1 MPPAA
6 ETESRPSRPRLR
18 AAAGAALLTGLLFC
32 LAGRLAG
39 SHPLGPRTRNIV
51 DLGQQY
57 LPYHAYWRKLLLGGT
72 DGDLFLNWSSGF
84 GTNFLGDFGT
94 YLSSPFDLLVVLF
107 PAGRPELAL
116 YVITALK
123 IATAGAA
130 MAALLLTLRRG
141 PWPVAAILGSAYA
154 LSGWT
159 FNYGAGVP
167 MWLDGLVAFPL
178 LCLVGEWARKGRRP
192 VLGPLVVAVAW
203 FANFYTAYMAT
214 IGAAV
219 VLVVRL
225 LTTDDTGTGAA
236 TDSGT
241 GTGTVGGVGS
251 GTGTGTGVST
261 GSGMGA
267 DARAA
272 ANRHRPSRPRLRAL
286 LRAARTVAIGIGLA
300 APLVVV
306 IFFGTRTAD
315 PTPPTPFVP
324 AAWADVLA
332 RFLPAT
338 ASVATPALFIGTP
351 ALALALTLPFNTAV
365 AARVRTGWV
374 TAIVLVTLSLQWEP
388 THLLWHAGASP
399 NGIPYRQTFVLC
411 GLLLMAAWLSVA
423 RGLPR
428 PAALLGGAGLLAFIA
443 RAANDSVDIDRW
455 TYPAVAGAAVLAVL
469 AAVVAL
475 AAGLGANGPVA
486 KGPGVHGPRADGPG
500 VHGPRADGPGA
511 NGRPPAAR
519 PAGRLLPVL
528 AVGLLLTAQA
538 GETLVTGK
546 RIEEQQ
552 LAKVSWAPRI
562 GPWHTDMAAAVA
574 EKDAWPRHR
583 TDPGEVP
590 GGNDVLLVGGEGADY
605 YSSLT
610 SDTYSRTLA
619 GLGFG
624 YYAKGRHPVSL
635 DNPVTDAIFSI
646 GTRMRSTP
654 EGPLALDRLPEAA
667 ITVTDTPVPPLVTVH
682 PRTPAAPRATPESA
696 FTRQERMLGHQ
707 VYEVPAAPV
716 RTAAPDGTA
725 TTLTASCPV
734 GSEVWF
740 WAPEYQGTATLADGH
755 AAQAVAYAGKLPS
768 VLAPMQRLGTVPASG
783 TVRITLHPK
792 AGTEA
797 GPKGRTGATAKA
809 GTEAGPKGR
818 TGVTAKAGTEA
829 GPQGKGRDGD
839 KGEAEAAPR
848 PELPARPVGCLERHR
863 LDSAVRDLTAGGA
876 TSVRTTGHTI
886 TAELP
891 AGSTGTAVLAVPR
904 ISGWR
909 CAAGDA
915 PLAPAHSRLGLLAV
929 PLDGRATSVTCS
941 FRPPGLR
948 LGGAVGAAALLAL
961 LVTALLHR
969 RRRDRE
975 PVGRQEFTVRAHAAR
990 STEKTSA

>member
-6 ETESRPSRPRLR
+6 EPEVAPEPQVTPVLAPGSASEPRPSRPSRGSRPRLR
-18 AAAGAALLTGLLFC
+18 AAAGAALLTGVLFC

-39 SHPLGPRTRNIV
+39 SYPFGTRTRNIV

-57 LPYHAYWRKLLLGGT
+57 LPFHAYWRDLLLGRT
-72 DGDLFLNWSSGF
+72 HGDLFLNWSSGF

-107 PAGRPELAL
+107 PADRPELAL
-116 YVITALK
+116 YAVTALK

-141 PWPVAAILGSAYA
+141 PWPVAAILGTAYA

-159 FNYGAGVP
+159 FNYGATVP

-192 VLGPLVVAVAW
+192 VLGPLVVALAW
-203 FANFYTAYMAT
+203 CANFYTAYMAT

-225 LTTDDTGTGAA
+225 LTTDDTATATTSTSIKPTFEAA
-236 TDSGT
+236 G
-241 GTGTVGGVGS
+241 
-251 GTGTGTGVST
+251 
-261 GSGMGA
+261 
-267 DARAA
+267 
-272 ANRHRPSRPRLRAL
+272 RPRFLAL
-286 LRAARTVAIGIGLA
+286 LRAARSVLLGIGLA
-300 APLVVV
+300 APLVIV
-306 IFFGTRTAD
+306 IFLGTKAAD
-315 PTPPTPFVP
+315 PTPPTAFVA
-324 AAWADVLA
+324 AAWSDVAA

-351 ALALALTLPFNTAV
+351 ALALALTLPFNSAV
-365 AARVRTGWV
+365 AGRVRAGWI
-374 TAIVLVTLSLQWEP
+374 TAIALVTLSLQWEP

-423 RGLPR
+423 GGPPR
-428 PAALLGGAGLLAFIA
+428 PRALLGGTGALGLLTL
-443 RAANDSVDIDRW
+443 AAAGSVDIDRW
-455 TYPAVAGAAVLAVL
+455 TYPAVAGAVALGVL
-469 AAVVAL
+469 AAAAAL
-475 AAGLGANGPVA
+475 LA
-486 KGPGVHGPRADGPG
+486 R
-500 VHGPRADGPGA
+500 
-511 NGRPPAAR
+511 AR
-519 PAGRLLPVL
+519 PVGRLLPVL
-528 AVGLLLTAQA
+528 AVVLLLAAQA

-552 LAKVSWAPRI
+552 LSEVSWAPRV
-562 GPWHTDMAAAVA
+562 GPWHTDMARAVA

-610 SDTYSRTLA
+610 SDTYSRTLT

-654 EGPLALDRLPEAA
+654 RGPLALDRLPEAT

-682 PRTPAAPRATPESA
+682 PAGAPAPAGSSDSA
-696 FTRQERMLGHQ
+696 FARQERMLGRA
-707 VYEVPAAPV
+707 VYEVPAGPR
-716 RTAAPDGTA
+716 RTTAPDGA
-725 TTLTASCPV
+725 GTTLTARCPA
-734 GSEVWF
+734 GSDVWL
-740 WAPEYQGTATLADGH
+740 WAPEYQGTAALAGSPS
-755 AAQAVAYAGKLPS
+755 ATSTFAGKLPS
-768 VLAPMQRLGTVPASG
+768 VVAPMQRLGTVPADG
-783 TVRITLHPK
+783 TVRIDLRPEPK
-792 AGTEA
+792 AG
-797 GPKGRTGATAKA
+797 
-809 GTEAGPKGR
+809 
-818 TGVTAKAGTEA
+818 
-829 GPQGKGRDGD
+829 
-839 KGEAEAAPR
+839 PR
-848 PELPARPVGCLERHR
+848 PKLPANPVGCLDRQR
-863 LDSAVRDLTAGGA
+863 LADTVRDLTATGA
-876 TSVRTTGHTI
+876 TAVRATGHTL
-886 TAELP
+886 TADLP
-891 AGSTGTAVLAVPR
+891 AGSTGTAVVAVPR
-904 ISGWR
+904 TRGWR

-915 PLAPAHSRLGLLAV
+915 PLAPADSRLGLLAV

-941 FRPPGLR
+941 FRPPGVK
-948 LGGAVGAAALLAL
+948 LGGAVGAAALLGL
-961 LVTALLHR
+961 LATALPHR
-969 RRRDRE
+969 GRRTGRVH
-975 PVGRQEFTVRAHAAR
+975 PSAGRQEFTARAHPAR
-990 STEKTSA
+990 STE

>member
-18 AAAGAALLTGLLFC
+18 AAAGAALLTGLLFS

-57 LPYHAYWRKLLLGGT
+57 LPYHVYWRKLLLGDT

-107 PAGRPELAL
+107 PADRPELAL

-141 PWPVAAILGSAYA
+141 PWPVAAILGTAYA

-159 FNYGAGVP
+159 FNYGASVP

-178 LCLVGEWARKGRRP
+178 LCMVGEWARKGRRP

-203 FANFYTAYMAT
+203 IANFYTAYMAT
-214 IGAAV
+214 IGAAI

-225 LTTDDTGTGAA
+225 LTTDDTGTG
-236 TDSGT
+236 TDT
-241 GTGTVGGVGS
+241 GTGA
-251 GTGTGTGVST
+251 ST
-261 GSGMGA
+261 E
-267 DARAA
+267 ARAGVPA
-272 ANRHRPSRPRLRAL
+272 GANRPRPSRPRFRAL
-286 LRAARTVAIGIGLA
+286 LRAARTVAIGVGLA
-300 APLVVV
+300 APLVLV
-306 IFFGTRTAD
+306 IFLGTKTAD

-324 AAWADVLA
+324 AAWTDVLA

-365 AARVRTGWV
+365 AARVRTGWI
-374 TAIVLVTLSLQWEP
+374 TAIVLVALSLQWEP

-411 GLLLMAAWLSVA
+411 GLLLTAAWLSVA

-443 RAANDSVDIDRW
+443 RAANDSADIDRW
-455 TYPAVAGAAVLAVL
+455 TYPAGAGAAVLA
-469 AAVVAL
+469 AAVAL
-475 AAGLGANGPVA
+475 LA
-486 KGPGVHGPRADGPG
+486 R
-500 VHGPRADGPGA
+500 
-511 NGRPPAAR
+511 AR
-519 PAGRLLPVL
+519 PARRLLPVL
-528 AVGLLLTAQA
+528 AVGLLLAAQA

-562 GPWHTDMAAAVA
+562 GPWHTDMAAAVT

-590 GGNDVLLVGGEGADY
+590 GGNDVLLVGGQGADY

-610 SDTYSRTLA
+610 SDTYSRMLA

-682 PRTPAAPRATPESA
+682 PRTPAQPQGAPESA

-707 VYEVPAAPV
+707 VYEVPAAPA

-725 TTLTASCPV
+725 TTLTASCPA

-740 WAPEYQGTATLADGH
+740 WAPEYQGTAALADGRG
-755 AAQAVAYAGKLPS
+755 APAVAYAGKLPS

-783 TVRITLHPK
+783 TVRIDLHP
-792 AGTEA
+792 EA
-797 GPKGRTGATAKA
+797 ATKGQGKATA
-809 GTEAGPKGR
+809 
-818 TGVTAKAGTEA
+818 
-829 GPQGKGRDGD
+829 
-839 KGEAEAAPR
+839 AP
-848 PELPARPVGCLERHR
+848 PLKLPARPIGCLRQHR
-863 LDSAVRDLTAGGA
+863 LDTAVRALTAGGA
-876 TSVRTTGHTI
+876 TSVRTTGHTV

-915 PLAPAHSRLGLLAV
+915 PLAPARSRLGLLAV
-929 PLDGRATSVTCS
+929 PLDGGATSVTCS

-969 RRRDRE
+969 RPRGRE
-975 PVGRQEFTVRAHAAR
+975 PRGREEFTVRAHTAR
-990 STEKTSA
+990 STEKTSV